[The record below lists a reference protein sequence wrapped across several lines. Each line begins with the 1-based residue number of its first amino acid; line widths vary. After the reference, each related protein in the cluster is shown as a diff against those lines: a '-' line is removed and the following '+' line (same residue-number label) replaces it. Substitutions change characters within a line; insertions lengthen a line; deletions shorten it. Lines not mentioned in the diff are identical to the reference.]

1 MSARPLLLLV
11 DDDPDDVTIALRAI
25 RRAGLPVEVQTLG
38 DGREA
43 LEALNLAENGSAGR
57 APLVPQVIFLD
68 LRMPQ
73 VDGFEVLRRLRG
85 AAQTRSIPVVVVSSS
100 ERPEDVRRSYALG
113 ANSYLVKRFDG
124 RDPGGWLAEAV
135 RYWIELNQVESQRVS
150 ATRRGAPWHRFER

>member
-11 DDDPDDVTIALRAI
+11 DDNPDDVTIALRAI
-25 RRAGLPVEVQTLG
+25 RRAGLSVDVHTLG

-43 LEALNLAENGSAGR
+43 LEALNLDGNGPSR
-57 APLVPQVIFLD
+57 RVPLAPQVIFLD
-68 LRMPQ
+68 LSMPQ
-73 VDGFEVLRRLRG
+73 VDGFEVLRRLRS

-124 RDPGGWLAEAV
+124 RDPGGWLAEAA
-135 RYWIELNQVESQRVS
+135 RYWTELNQVESHRAS
-150 ATRRGAPWHRFER
+150 ASR